1 MVALRKKYINNF
13 FIDNFTYLSILLSEI
28 TDEEG
33 TPQLQL
39 FILFYFILVS
49 NTKTYKQ
56 YKYLQFILFLH
67 FVQVYDFTYVCINVI
82 LLVVMHVCI
91 LLQR

>member
-39 FILFYFILVS
+39 FILFYFIL
-49 NTKTYKQ
+49 
-56 YKYLQFILFLH
+56 FL
-67 FVQVYDFTYVCINVI
+67 
-82 LLVVMHVCI
+82 
-91 LLQR
+91 